1 MRQTTRESAGIPRSS
16 GILPQPVS
24 SLSRFERMAE
34 AESDTRQYI
43 GLDRNE
49 RISPF
54 PDWFMEE
61 IRAQVDSTVLNWYPH
76 QDKLH
81 RQIRESLDLPEER
94 LILTP
99 SSDAA
104 FKSIYQAYIRPGDQV
119 VMLDPSYAMFPVYS
133 DMFEGESVL
142 IPYNKSLELDTEY
155 LLRSIVPGVRLLMIA
170 NPNQPTGTLL
180 DDGLLLEVIER
191 ASDVGALVTMD
202 EAYYDFCGST
212 AIRWVESYPN
222 LLVTRTF
229 SKGAGLAGLRLGYVA
244 GHPEV
249 INNLYKVRTVNDLNS
264 FAVLCASLVME
275 HPEVVTDYVAE
286 VEAGSKVIM
295 EKVGAMGLEVV
306 PSHTNFTLIR
316 LGNKY
321 DPGEIV
327 DGLKKRGYLVK
338 GPLGSDCVSDCIR
351 IALGPPKMMVDF
363 SKSLEETLSSDF

>member
-1 MRQTTRESAGIPRSS
+1 
-16 GILPQPVS
+16 
-24 SLSRFERMAE
+24 MAE

-81 RQIRESLDLPEER
+81 RQVRESLNLTEER

-104 FKSIYQAYIRPGDQV
+104 FKSIYQAYVRPGDQI
-119 VMLDPSYAMFPVYS
+119 VMLDPSYAMFPVYA

-142 IPYNKSLELDTEY
+142 VPYSKSLELNTEY
-155 LLRSIVPGVRLLMIA
+155 FLNSIVPGVRLLMIA

-180 DDGLLLEVIER
+180 EDELILEVIER
-191 ASDVGALVTMD
+191 AADVGALVTID
-202 EAYYDFCGST
+202 EAYYDFCGFTSM
-212 AIRWVESYPN
+212 RLVEAYPN

-229 SKGAGLAGLRLGYVA
+229 SKGAGLAGLRMGYVA

-264 FAVLCASLVME
+264 FALLCASAVME

-295 EKVGAMGLEVV
+295 EQVGALGLEVV
-306 PSHTNFTLIR
+306 PSYTNFALIR
-316 LGNKY
+316 LGDKY
-321 DPGEIV
+321 DPGETV
-327 DGLKKRGYLVK
+327 EGLKKRGYLVK
-338 GPLGSDCVSDCIR
+338 GPLGADCVSDCIR
-351 IALGPPKMMVDF
+351 IALGPPDMMADF
-363 SKSLEETLSSDF
+363 SKSLAETLASDF